1 MQVKKP
7 SKAAVS
13 LSLTGGDAQRF
24 YAIDIYATDA
34 AMLEQALTAAV
45 EELTSRRKVNLTR

>member
-1 MQVKKP
+1 MKKP